1 MGTDR
6 WQKDRCIQI
15 EEARLL
21 SAVQNVLGHQVE
33 SLRMPPSNRR
43 EDDHQNDDVLVGVP
57 VRPFPRWL
65 RCVKC
70 GLLSEFDL
78 GLFKIRENRFR
89 PENTRFVHGDCKG
102 SKVTCPPET
111 RMLCQRV
118 SCSPVETVTSTIFR
132 GTTSCTV
139 DHQPVR
145 ARCDSSRAA
154 HLCKTGNLWVK
165 CDQCSTSR
173 NMALAFGKSGKETC
187 HDAADATRISTAT
200 TMIAGNRRGPCCW
213 AQPTVGSRSHYL
225 CWRFRPRGIR
235 TASLSARLW
244 G

>member
-1 MGTDR
+1 MCSVTRSKACACLRPTEGRTIIKTTTYWLVSRSDHFR
-6 WQKDRCIQI
+6 AGCAASNAVCYPSLISVSSRSGRIDS
-15 EEARLL
+15 AR
-21 SAVQNVLGHQVE
+21 
-33 SLRMPPSNRR
+33 RTR
-43 EDDHQNDDVLVGVP
+43 
-57 VRPFPRWL
+57 
-65 RCVKC
+65 
-70 GLLSEFDL
+70 
-78 GLFKIRENRFR
+78 GLFTGTAR
-89 PENTRFVHGDCKG
+89 DQ
-102 SKVTCPPET
+102 KVTCPPET

-154 HLCKTGNLWVK
+154 HLCKPEICGSNATNAVRRATWPLLSANPVRK
-165 CDQCSTSR
+165 
-173 NMALAFGKSGKETC
+173 TC

-235 TASLSARLW
+235 SASLSVIVGIISKQISRDPN
-244 G
+244 GKC